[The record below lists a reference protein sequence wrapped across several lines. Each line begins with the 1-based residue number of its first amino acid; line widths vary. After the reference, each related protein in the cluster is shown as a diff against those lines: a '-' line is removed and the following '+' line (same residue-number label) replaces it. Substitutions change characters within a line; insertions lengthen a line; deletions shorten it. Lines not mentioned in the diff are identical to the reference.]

1 MEAAKTKTPQG
12 AERVDRRAAARCAA
26 DLLEHGVV
34 RFGSHEAAECMWLEW
49 SDVMPAGAEV
59 DGSRLRMTGGSGE

>member
-1 MEAAKTKTPQG
+1 MEAAKMKTPEG
-12 AERVDRRAAARCAA
+12 VERVDRRAAARCAA

-49 SDVMPAGAEV
+49 SDVLPAGAEV
-59 DGSRLRMTGGSGE
+59 DGPRLTMMGGGGE